1 MPTIHRLTL
10 TAVILALLSSCAAQR
25 SASPDVFTL
34 SIVGTNDVHG
44 QMLPAGDRGGLVT
57 VSAYVD
63 ALRAARAAD
72 HGAVL
77 LIDAGDMWQGTLE
90 SNLVEGAAVVNAYNE
105 MGFAA
110 ATIGNHEFDF
120 GPVGSKAIPQ
130 QPGDDPRGALKQR
143 ASEADFPI
151 LAANL
156 IDDKTGRPVE
166 WNNVRPSIIADVNG
180 IKVGIVGVVTERAL
194 QATISAN
201 TVGLRVA
208 PLAETIAKEARGLR
222 DQGASVIVVAAHAGS
237 RCKAFDDPMDVSSC
251 NMRGEIMRVAAD
263 LPTGL
268 VNHIIAGHVHQG
280 IAHIVNEISITSS
293 YSNTRAF
300 SRVDL
305 EIDRESGRVVSRNVH
320 PPTQACLSIVRSTGE
335 CATAESDPV
344 TTTAAVYEGRA
355 VKPNRDVLAIAERA
369 TAFAAATKE
378 ERLGVHLETAFDIP
392 DNAESPLAN
401 LMTDALLESIN
412 ADVAIH
418 NVLGG
423 IRNGLPAG
431 DLTFGAVYEMFPFDN
446 RIVVLDLSGKELR
459 EVIAEQ
465 ALRIGRRAGF
475 SGMRVFVHCVNNRLD
490 VVMKRPD
497 ETAIRDGDRVSVIV
511 NDYLAL
517 GGDDIL
523 APVIPD
529 GGFGIDDSM
538 PLARNILL
546 EWFRSGADAL
556 DSADFLTTQHPKWN
570 LPDTLPRSCAL

>member
-1 MPTIHRLTL
+1 M
-10 TAVILALLSSCAAQR
+10 LA
-25 SASPDVFTL
+25 
-34 SIVGTNDVHG
+34 
-44 QMLPAGDRGGLVT
+44 AGDRGGLVT

-63 ALRAARAAD
+63 ALRAARAD
-72 HGAVL
+72 DEGAVL

-120 GPVGSKAIPQ
+120 GPVGNKAVPQ

-143 ASEADFPI
+143 ASEANFPM

-156 IDDKTGRPVE
+156 IDETTGRPVE
-166 WNNVRPSIIADVNG
+166 WNNVRPSIIVDVNG

-194 QATISAN
+194 EATISAN

-222 DQGASVIVVAAHAGS
+222 DQGASIIVVAAHAGS
-237 RCKAFDDPMDVSSC
+237 RCKTFDDPMDVSSC
-251 NMRGEIMRVAAD
+251 NMGGEIMRVAAD

-280 IAHIVNEISITSS
+280 IAHIVNRISITSS

-305 EIDRESGRVVSRNVH
+305 DVDRTTGRVVSRNVH
-320 PPTQACLSIVRSTGE
+320 PPTSACLTVVRSSGD
-335 CATAESDPV
+335 CALPDADPAA
-344 TTTAAVYEGRA
+344 TTKTVYEGREIAPNEA
-355 VKPNRDVLAIAERA
+355 VLEIAKQA
-369 TAFAAATKE
+369 AAFAATTKDE
-378 ERLGVHLETAFDIP
+378 KLGVYLESAFEIP
-392 DNAESPLAN
+392 PGPESALGN
-401 LMTDALLESIN
+401 LMTDALLESID

-418 NVLGG
+418 NVMGG
-423 IRNGLPAG
+423 IRNGLPEG

-446 RIVVLDLSGKELR
+446 RIVLLDLTGKQLR
-459 EVIAEQ
+459 EIIAVQ
-465 ALRIGRRAGF
+465 AHRGRRRASF
-475 SGMRVFVHCVNNRLD
+475 SGMRVIVGCADNGMD
-490 VVMKRPD
+490 VVMERMN
-497 ETAIRDGDRVSVIV
+497 ETVIRDDDRLRVIA

-523 APVIPD
+523 TPVMPE
-529 GGFGIDDSM
+529 GGFDIDDGM
-538 PLARNILL
+538 PRTRDVLL
-546 EWFRSGADAL
+546 RWFRSRTDAL
-556 DSADFLTTQHPKWN
+556 DPGDFFIKGRPKWN
-570 LPDTLPRSCAL
+570 VPDELPEFCTL